1 MSGHLSGKFLLYFFL
16 YSTSIWVD
24 QTPLDRFP
32 TSSEKKL
39 HEIDTQTYI
48 SSKQIKQ
55 IADKINNLPRIM
67 STRGS
72 MASLDSWI
80 AALSGS
86 KCPIGIDM
94 TLKKKKRN
102 LDNVFKN
109 RGFFGKIF
117 LPVIIGTISMTADI

>member
-1 MSGHLSGKFLLYFFL
+1 
-16 YSTSIWVD
+16 
-24 QTPLDRFP
+24 
-32 TSSEKKL
+32 
-39 HEIDTQTYI
+39 
-48 SSKQIKQ
+48 
-55 IADKINNLPRIM
+55 M

-102 LDNVFKN
+102 LNNVFKN
-109 RGFFGKIF
+109 RVFFGKIF
-117 LPVIIGTISMTADI
+117 FYLLLLVLLVWLLISSFAMAIAAAASSACSLVGNELGNVWKLLSRTLTVDTNRVTFLACE

>member
-1 MSGHLSGKFLLYFFL
+1 
-16 YSTSIWVD
+16 
-24 QTPLDRFP
+24 
-32 TSSEKKL
+32 
-39 HEIDTQTYI
+39 
-48 SSKQIKQ
+48 
-55 IADKINNLPRIM
+55 M

-109 RGFFGKIF
+109 RGFFKDF